1 MKKYLIYGS
10 FATMGM
16 LSMASCTKNITD
28 LNTNPTKPSEVSA
41 AALYSSATKEMA
53 DAITST
59 SVNLG
64 IFRLIVQQWTETT
77 YIDESNYNL
86 TTRTIPDN
94 FWDAFYKDALMDLKE
109 AKSKVEANDE
119 LDEATKKNQ
128 LAQID
133 VMSVYGYSV
142 LVNTFG
148 NVPYSK
154 ALNIDSIFTPYDDG
168 RAIYTDLIKR
178 LDADLAAFD
187 ESAEGFGS
195 ANMVFSSNEIPNWK
209 KFTNSIKLR
218 LGILLADIDEAAA
231 QTIVTEAAAGAFDA
245 PGEVAI
251 FPYSTVPPNTN
262 PLWEDLVQSGR
273 QDFVGS
279 NTFVDKLNALEDPRR
294 PFYFTTIG
302 GIYKGGTNGVKSPYA
317 NFSHPAKGLEK
328 KDLPGVFI
336 DYSEVE
342 FLRAEAVERGWA
354 VGGTAEQHY
363 NNAVT
368 NSIISWGGTA
378 DEAADYLANP
388 DVAYT
393 TAAGDWQEKIGIQEW
408 IALYNRGFDAW
419 TAQRHL
425 NYPELVAPPKALSGY
440 PVRFTY
446 PIAEQNLNTEN
457 YNKASTAIGG
467 DAAETNLFW
476 DKEQ

>member
-1 MKKYLIYGS
+1 MKKYIIYGS
-10 FATMGM
+10 FAAMGI
-16 LSMASCTKNITD
+16 LSTVSCTKNITD
-28 LNTNPTKPSEVSA
+28 LNTNPNKPSSVSA
-41 AALYSSATKEMA
+41 SSLYASATKEMA

-59 SVNLG
+59 NVNLG

-86 TTRTIPDN
+86 VTRTIPDN
-94 FWDAFYKDALMDLKE
+94 FWDAFYTDALMDLKE
-109 AKSKVEANDE
+109 AKTVLEADE
-119 LDEATKKNQ
+119 STDATVKKNM

-133 VMSVYGYSV
+133 VMSVYGTSV

-148 NVPYSK
+148 NVPYSQS
-154 ALNIDSIFTPYDDG
+154 LNSDNLFNKYDD
-168 RAIYTDLIKR
+168 AHTIYTDLIAR

-187 ESAEGFGS
+187 ESATGMGTS
-195 ANMVFSSNEIPNWK
+195 NMLFSSDEIVNWK
-209 KFTNSIKLR
+209 KFTNSLKLR
-218 LGILLADIDEAAA
+218 LGILLADIDPATA
-231 QTIVTEAAAGAFDA
+231 QTIVTAASAGAFDTQ
-245 PGEVAI
+245 GEYAK

-279 NTFVDKLNALEDPRR
+279 NTFVDYINSVEDPRR

-317 NFSHPAKGLEK
+317 NYSHPGSLLEQ

-342 FLRAEAVERGWA
+342 FIRAEAIERGWA
-354 VGGTAEQHY
+354 VGGTAITHY
-363 NNAVT
+363 NNAIT
-368 NSIISWGGTA
+368 NSILYWGGTEEDA
-378 DEAADYLANP
+378 VTYLART
-388 DVAYT
+388 DVNYL
-393 TAAGDWQEKIGIQEW
+393 TAAGDWKQKIGMQEW

-425 NYPELVAPPKALSGY
+425 DYPQLTPPPKAQSGY

-446 PIAEQNLNTEN
+446 PIAEQNLNTTN
-457 YNKASTAIGG
+457 YNEAASAIGG
-467 DAAETNLFW
+467 DVVETKLFW
-476 DKEQ
+476 DIY